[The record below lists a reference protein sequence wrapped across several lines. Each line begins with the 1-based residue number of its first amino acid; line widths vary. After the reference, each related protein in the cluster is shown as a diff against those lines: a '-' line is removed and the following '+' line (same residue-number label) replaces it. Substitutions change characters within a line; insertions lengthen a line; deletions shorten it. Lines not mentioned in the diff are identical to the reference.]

1 MRFYFAL
8 LLVFFLFFR
17 TFVPMKEKE
26 EVLRKLDITL
36 NAMQEQ
42 AYQAISEETGDVVI
56 LSPTGSGKTLA
67 YLLPLCEQLDD
78 LSDNVQA
85 LVVVPGREL
94 ALQSDTVLKRMG
106 TGLRSQS
113 CYGGRAAMDEH
124 RKLKD
129 IKPQIVFGT
138 PGRLNDHLQK
148 LNISPYQVRWLVI
161 DEFDKCLEMGFLAEM
176 ERLMKSLPGV
186 KRRILLSAT
195 DAEELPSFVRL
206 NQLKRIDCLT
216 CEPPTEERISLYEVY
231 SPQKDKLDTLRQLLL
246 SLGDESSIV
255 FLNYRDAVE
264 RVNDYLKEQGFITS
278 YMHGGLEQRQREAA
292 LYRFSNGSVN
302 VLVATDLASRGLDIP
317 DVANII
323 HYHLPESESGYIH
336 RVGRTARWDKLGRT
350 FFILGPGEE
359 VPSSSLE
366 GGNLP
371 TEFTLPEGE
380 ELVVKPPKMTT
391 LYIGKGKKDK
401 ISRGDIVGFLCKKG
415 GLTPQQIGR
424 IDVNDRYSYAA
435 ISREMLR
442 QVLRQVQGE
451 KIKGLKTI
459 VEEVR

>member
-8 LLVFFLFFR
+8 LLVFILFFR

-26 EVLRKLDITL
+26 EILRKLDITL

-206 NQLKRIDCLT
+206 NQPR
-216 CEPPTEERISLYEVY
+216 
-231 SPQKDKLDTLRQLLL
+231 
-246 SLGDESSIV
+246 
-255 FLNYRDAVE
+255 
-264 RVNDYLKEQGFITS
+264 
-278 YMHGGLEQRQREAA
+278 
-292 LYRFSNGSVN
+292 
-302 VLVATDLASRGLDIP
+302 
-317 DVANII
+317 
-323 HYHLPESESGYIH
+323 YIH
-336 RVGRTARWDKLGRT
+336 PRKTNWTPFVSFCLAWATRAVSYFL
-350 FFILGPGEE
+350 
-359 VPSSSLE
+359 
-366 GGNLP
+366 
-371 TEFTLPEGE
+371 
-380 ELVVKPPKMTT
+380 TT
-391 LYIGKGKKDK
+391 
-401 ISRGDIVGFLCKKG
+401 V
-415 GLTPQQIGR
+415 
-424 IDVNDRYSYAA
+424 
-435 ISREMLR
+435 ML
-442 QVLRQVQGE
+442 
-451 KIKGLKTI
+451 
-459 VEEVR
+459 